1 MKRPI
6 YSNLISGLLN
16 VLVCITAAMLI
27 LISQDWL
34 GKGDLYAFV
43 FWTIPPAAS
52 LSVCGVSIIRL
63 IRFKNLFFRILMIIS
78 LAVVISFAWLYCVY
92 LFLGPW
98 INTFSFPVFY
108 IWIFGNTAQLL
119 FLHWR
124 FPRAD
129 KKQKISKAL
138 IKLVWFPAV
147 LGISVVILFVCSFLA
162 SEFTKPAKGLY
173 LIPAGFSGNF
183 RVVYGEKC
191 GINPSIESLK
201 ESVASTSGV
210 IISTYKARNDDDN

>member
-16 VLVCITAAMLI
+16 VLVCIAAATLI

-98 INTFSFPVFY
+98 INKKGALPRSPRSDLRLTKTTCLLMYVLSFSQNNQFQP
-108 IWIFGNTAQLL
+108 
-119 FLHWR
+119 
-124 FPRAD
+124 
-129 KKQKISKAL
+129 
-138 IKLVWFPAV
+138 LV
-147 LGISVVILFVCSFLA
+147 
-162 SEFTKPAKGLY
+162 T
-173 LIPAGFSGNF
+173 
-183 RVVYGEKC
+183 
-191 GINPSIESLK
+191 
-201 ESVASTSGV
+201 
-210 IISTYKARNDDDN
+210 